1 MTKYTA
7 GPWTENACE
16 IQAQDGSAICEMLL
30 RPEDPGANYPYSP
43 ETDANSRLIC
53 AAPELLDALETLL
66 LSTERDDM
74 NFRVRAMAAAR
85 EAIAK
90 AKGGE

>member
-1 MTKYTA
+1 MA
-7 GPWTENACE
+7 VEEVQANAH
-16 IQAQDGSAICEMLL
+16 
-30 RPEDPGANYPYSP
+30 
-43 ETDANSRLIC
+43 LIA
-53 AAPELLDALETLL
+53 AAPDLLDALETLL

-85 EAIAK
+85 EAINK